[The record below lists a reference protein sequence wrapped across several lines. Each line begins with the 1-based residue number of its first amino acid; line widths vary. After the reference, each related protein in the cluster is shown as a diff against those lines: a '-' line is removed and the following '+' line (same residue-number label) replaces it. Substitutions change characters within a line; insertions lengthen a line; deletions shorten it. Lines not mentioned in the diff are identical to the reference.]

1 MAVLFQQPLI
11 QTAAVDADADGD
23 VLVLAHLHHRLH
35 PILPADVAGV
45 DADFAGAALRGGD
58 GQLIVK
64 VNIRNQRQRAFLADF
79 RKASG
84 RLPIGHCQPGNLAA
98 CRRQSAN
105 LPEASLHIRGF
116 CVEHGLN
123 DHRGTAADG
132 HTAD

>member
-11 QTAAVDADADGD
+11 QTAAVDADANGD

-45 DADFAGAALRGGD
+45 DADFAGAALGGGD
-58 GQLIVK
+58 GQLIIK
-64 VNIRNQRQRAFLADF
+64 VNVRNQRQGAFLTDF

-84 RLPIGHCQPGNLAA
+84 RLPIGHGQPGNLTAR
-98 CRRQSAN
+98 RRQSAN
-105 LPEASLHIRGF
+105 LPKTSLHIRGF
-116 CVEHGLN
+116 GVEHGLD